1 MSDTGELTL
10 DTLRASIG
18 SVNGIATTA
27 YDIASNASLSVQD
40 AQHKIA
46 LLETQVMILKLQV
59 DNLVKS
65 AEARALQSQTAA
77 SAANNT
83 AAAALQ
89 RVVEQSKQIHALQ
102 VQADELAAAIRTW
115 SASRR

>member
-1 MSDTGELTL
+1 MSDTSELTL

-46 LLETQVMILKLQV
+46 RLETQVMVLKLQV

-65 AEARALQSQTAA
+65 AEVRALQSQTTA

-102 VQADELAAAIRTW
+102 VQVDELAAAIRNVVKK
-115 SASRR
+115 

>member
-27 YDIASNASLSVQD
+27 YDIASSASLSVQD

-46 LLETQVMILKLQV
+46 LLETQVMVLKLQV

-65 AEARALQSQTAA
+65 AEARALQSQTTA

-102 VQADELAAAIRTW
+102 VQVDELAAAIRNVVKK
-115 SASRR
+115 